1 MVSGTFFITWYFLT
15 RNMPKAKNLI
25 EILNSKPIVKVC
37 GAFDAMSAKLVE
49 FHGFDAV
56 WAGSFAISATHAVP
70 DASILT
76 MTEFFN
82 AASNMA
88 ETCKI
93 PVIADCDTGYGGPS
107 NVNHMVKKYENA
119 GIAAICMEDK
129 TFPKQNSLLEN
140 GQNDLISEKE
150 FVAKIIAAKEA
161 KQNKDFT
168 IIARVEALI
177 SGAGMNEALKRA
189 TAYEKAG
196 ADAIL
201 IHSKKKTP
209 EEVFEFAESWKGNSP
224 VIVIPT
230 TYDSVSLDELIS
242 HKIKMVIH
250 ANQTL
255 RAAHASISRTLKQMI
270 DSNSLSEVK
279 EEISSMEDIFHL
291 QEMYSIKEKE
301 KELESELKK
310 LGYIN

>member
-1 MVSGTFFITWYFLT
+1 MSNLSDLRNKLREKPMLMVG
-15 RNMPKAKNLI
+15 
-25 EILNSKPIVKVC
+25 

-49 FHGFDAV
+49 LSGFDCV

-76 MTEFFN
+76 MTEFFD

-107 NVNHMVKKYENA
+107 NVSHMVRKYENA
-119 GIAAICMEDK
+119 GIAAICIEDK

-161 KQNKDFT
+161 KQNKDFM

-189 TAYEKAG
+189 TAYERAG

-209 EEVFEFAESWKGNSP
+209 EEVFEFAESWKGNLP
-224 VIVIPT
+224 IIVIPT
-230 TYDSVSLDELIS
+230 TYDSVSIDELIS

-255 RAAHASISRTLKQMI
+255 RASHAAMSRILKQMRN
-270 DSNSLSEVK
+270 SNSLSEVT

-291 QEMYSIKEKE
+291 QEMFNIQEKE
-301 KELESELKK
+301 KEIENELKK
-310 LGYIN
+310 MGYIS